1 MENVPYIARILSNPE
16 WRADLHKL
24 KAHLYNKY
32 PDYSNCKNGTPV
44 LTPSPERIFL
54 GDMKLS
60 DVFKLL
66 DAVEEGLKK

>member
-1 MENVPYIARILSNPE
+1 
-16 WRADLHKL
+16 
-24 KAHLYNKY
+24 
-32 PDYSNCKNGTPV
+32 

-66 DAVEEGLKK
+66 EAVEEGLKKWAFRDLLG